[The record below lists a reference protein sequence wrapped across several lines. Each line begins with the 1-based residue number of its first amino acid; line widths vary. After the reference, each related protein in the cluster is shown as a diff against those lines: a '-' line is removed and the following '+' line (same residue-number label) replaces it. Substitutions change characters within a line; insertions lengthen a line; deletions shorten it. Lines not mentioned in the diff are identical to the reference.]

1 MIKIEIMGNKGEGT
15 IASAEKILETLYMQ
29 RETGHIFIVDE
40 SDFVKNIKYKYPL
53 CILDNTEN
61 VVDIKDVFKNVSKTD
76 EKIFCI
82 KKKCD
87 DKDFEEIKKYMQE
100 IADNDYEGINYH
112 HRTYCIYFKKEI

>member
-1 MIKIEIMGNKGEGT
+1 MIKIEIIGNKGEGSF
-15 IASAEKILETLYMQ
+15 ASAEKILETLYMQ

-40 SDFVKNIKYKYPL
+40 YDFIKSIKYKYPL

-61 VVDIKDVFKNVSKTD
+61 TVDIKKVFKDVSKTD

-87 DKDFEEIKKYMQE
+87 GKNFEEIEKYIQE
-100 IADNDYEGINYH
+100 IANSDYEGINYH
-112 HRTYCIYFKKEI
+112 YRTYCIYFRKEI

>member
-1 MIKIEIMGNKGEGT
+1 MIKIEIRGNKGEGT

-40 SDFVKNIKYKYPL
+40 SDFIRNIKYKYPL

-87 DKDFEEIKKYMQE
+87 DKDFEEIEKYMQE
-100 IADNDYEGINYH
+100 IADNEYKDINKYQK
-112 HRTYCIYFKKEI
+112 TYCIYFRQEI

>member
-1 MIKIEIMGNKGEGT
+1 MIKIEIIGNKGEGA

-29 RETGHIFIVDE
+29 RETGHIFIIDE
-40 SDFVKNIKYKYPL
+40 ADFIVSIKSKYPVS
-53 CILDNTEN
+53 ILDNT
-61 VVDIKDVFKNVSKTD
+61 VYDFDIKDISKTD

-87 DKDFEEIKKYMQE
+87 DKDFEKIEKYMQE

-112 HRTYCIYFKKEI
+112 HRIYCIYFRKEI